1 MPDPATPPTDLRYPV
16 GRHEPVG
23 AVTGADRARWIG
35 EVAALPAA
43 FGAAVAGLD
52 AAQLETPYRPGGWTV
67 RQLAHHVADSH
78 LNAYTRC
85 KLALTEAEPT
95 IKPYDEARWAE
106 LPDVAA
112 VDPAV
117 SLALLDA
124 LHRRWA
130 ALLERL
136 APDDWSRTLRHPE
149 RPGPMRLDDLLA
161 LYAWH
166 GRHHTAHVT
175 RLRERMGW

>member
-1 MPDPATPPTDLRYPV
+1 MTTDDDQLRYPV
-16 GRHEPVG
+16 GRYQPSG
-23 AVTGADRARWIG
+23 DSTATQRAGWTG

-43 FGAAVAGLD
+43 LRAAVAGLTP
-52 AAQLETPYRPGGWTV
+52 AQMATPYRSGGWTV
-67 RQLAHHVADSH
+67 QQLVHHVADSH
-78 LNAYTRC
+78 MNAYTRF
-85 KLALTEAEPT
+85 KLALTESEPT

-106 LPDVAA
+106 LPDVDA

-124 LHRRWA
+124 LHARWA
-130 ALLERL
+130 ALIERL
-136 APDDWSRTLRHPE
+136 TPDSWARTFRHPD
-149 RPGPMRLDDLLA
+149 RPGSMRLDDALG

-175 RLRERMGW
+175 RLREREGW

>member
-1 MPDPATPPTDLRYPV
+1 MPTADADELLRYPI
-16 GRHEPVG
+16 GRYVP
-23 AVTGADRARWIG
+23 TGDPTAAERAEWMRA
-35 EVAALPAA
+35 VAALPAELR
-43 FGAAVAGLD
+43 AAVAGLG
-52 AAQLETPYRPGGWTV
+52 AAQMGTPYRPGGWTV
-67 RQLAHHVADSH
+67 RQLVHHVADSH
-78 LNAYTRC
+78 MNAYTRF
-85 KLALTEAEPT
+85 KLALTESEPT

-124 LHRRWA
+124 LHARWA

-136 APDDWSRTLRHPE
+136 TPDEWRRAFRHPE
-149 RPGPMRLDDLLA
+149 RGGLVRLDHALG

-166 GRHHTAHVT
+166 GRHHTAHAT
-175 RLRERMGW
+175 RLRERQGW